1 MQKYLKCSELT
12 IKQKKLIFKARTGML
27 PVGFNYGKKIPC
39 PLCQMNDD
47 TDLHLIK
54 CPITKFYCPDLI
66 ENTEYKFEDIYSEEL
81 SRLSI
86 ISKLIQSALRTRE
99 ELLNV

>member
-1 MQKYLKCSELT
+1 MQKYLECRELS

-54 CPITKFYCPDLI
+54 CPITKFYCPDTLAYDCLI
-66 ENTEYKFEDIYSEEL
+66 WQLRASNIPFG
-81 SRLSI
+81 I
-86 ISKLIQSALRTRE
+86 IVGQLVKKSAI
-99 ELLNV
+99 